1 MYSSP
6 PMSLSLHEQSALL
19 DYLRRPLDSPFH
31 RWIQLRNFTICLTL
45 LDSGLRVGELCSLS
59 WCSLFYN
66 SRPVTSISISVSN
79 SKTNHSRQIPV
90 SDRLR
95 EALIRYHE
103 QSITIAFPF
112 HHIPAFFTSPFCRAI
127 TTRQVQRII
136 SKASLESIGRPITPH
151 VLRHTFAT
159 RLMGITD
166 MRTVQTLLG
175 HKHLSSTQ
183 IYTHPSSDDM
193 RKAVNSASCL
203 EHS

>member
-1 MYSSP
+1 MYTSP

-45 LDSGLRVGELCSLS
+45 LDSGLRVGELCSLT

-66 SRPVTSISISVSN
+66 SRPVTSISISVAN
-79 SKTNHSRQIPV
+79 SKTNHSREIPV

-95 EALIRYHE
+95 DALIRYHE
-103 QSITIAFPF
+103 QFSTLVSVYSDGYV
-112 HHIPAFFTSPFCRAI
+112 FFTNFSYKGI

-136 SKASLESIGRPITPH
+136 SKVSLESIGRPITPH